1 MTTAAGE
8 GQAQRDSRTPGV
20 QRQPH
25 RGPAGADEARLL
37 LGEGRQAPKE
47 RRMERKTE
55 QGLRAWGGARPP
67 AREHHYA
74 GSWRGG
80 GAALHPDA
88 DADCVLRT
96 AVRNHGPV
104 STYVT

>member
-8 GQAQRDSRTPGV
+8 GQAQRDSLTPGV

-55 QGLRAWGGARPP
+55 QGREGLGRGKTACPGASLCREL
-67 AREHHYA
+67 AR
-74 GSWRGG
+74 GWSRS
-80 GAALHPDA
+80 P
-88 DADCVLRT
+88 
-96 AVRNHGPV
+96 
-104 STYVT
+104 S